1 MSTSIAISVGLI
13 YHPTQHFLHHHVLWI
28 QQHKL
33 LQAENSAA
41 PENLIQTKPFSILNS
56 TNRLDI
62 ILKHQSTNST
72 PYTFSRSIIS
82 TGLTHTNLNPP
93 KFISCLTAIVRP
105 NKGCVHEAF
114 HWSVE
119 WSHPYFVSIF
129 IYWKKQSTS

>member
-1 MSTSIAISVGLI
+1 MSRCIGCVYKHSHLSWPYISPNTTFFASSCSVNTT
-13 YHPTQHFLHHHVLWI
+13 TQI
-28 QQHKL
+28 TTGG
-33 LQAENSAA
+33 NSAA

-119 WSHPYFVSIF
+119 
-129 IYWKKQSTS
+129 